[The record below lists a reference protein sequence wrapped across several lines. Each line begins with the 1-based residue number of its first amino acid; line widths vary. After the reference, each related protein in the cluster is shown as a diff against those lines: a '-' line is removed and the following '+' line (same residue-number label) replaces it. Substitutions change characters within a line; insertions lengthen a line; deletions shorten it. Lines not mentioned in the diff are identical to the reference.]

1 MAQPDTKSTV
11 NALSQVRSL
20 AFDLMGTCA
29 DWHTSVCQ
37 ALVSSP
43 LVPGQDIDRSRFAHR
58 WRAGFFRHILDA
70 FERGE
75 QSPDIDIVHRL
86 VLDHMLEDL
95 DVGMEIWDER
105 ERRRLV
111 KAWHKQTGK
120 WRRNDRSHDRLWTKP
135 GQMSLMVSTA

>member
-1 MAQPDTKSTV
+1 
-11 NALSQVRSL
+11 
-20 AFDLMGTCA
+20 MGTCA